1 MHGDNPVIL
10 PYRRFATVVLVLN
23 IFSALLFIATVRKP
37 VYDDSTNFRDV
48 HRYASEGA
56 TLQSIR
62 AHVNP
67 TGPGSFL
74 WMAAGIR
81 LLGGDEIRDAR
92 LAVLASWLILGIGI
106 LIAADRSELPELWY
120 AALLITLVFPH
131 TMTTSATLM
140 TEGPA
145 LLAALLGTFVWI
157 RAISLPRVTLQAVG
171 LLLLAGLGFGLAI
184 TCRQYYIAL
193 LPAAAA
199 VAILQLLK
207 QPAHSG
213 AAAWTLA
220 FVASLLVAVI
230 PMGLLILAWK
240 GLSSPSIASGASYTQ
255 WKAAVGLNFTRPLTA
270 IFAIAAWLIPL
281 TFPAMW
287 HVRSVKRFIALCA
300 ALAAGVTAAH
310 FRDSLVQPGPLHSLQ
325 KMASGVPHG
334 EFLAIAGLGAAA
346 LYNSVA
352 VAMLLIRN
360 HSEIARVPAVVFSL
374 FVLLF
379 FVLEQFGIG
388 GNIPFYDRYVLQV
401 APFLGIIAFS
411 ALPKLT
417 PWRVT
422 VFGLMVLFSNVLLW
436 RNGFGS

>member
-1 MHGDNPVIL
+1 MHADNPLIL
-10 PYRRFATVVLVLN
+10 TYRRFATLVLVLN
-23 IFSALLFIATVRKP
+23 ILSALLFIAIVRKP
-37 VYDDSTNFRDV
+37 VYDDSTNLRDV

-92 LAVLASWLILGIGI
+92 LAILASWLVLGIGI
-106 LIAADRSELPELWY
+106 LIAVDRSELPELWY
-120 AALLITLVFPH
+120 AALLMTLVFPH
-131 TMTTSATLM
+131 TMTTTATLM

-157 RAISLPRVTLQAVG
+157 TAISLPRVTPQAAG
-171 LLLLAGLGFGLAI
+171 LLLLAGAGLGLAI

-193 LPAAAA
+193 LPAAAS
-199 VAILQLLK
+199 VAILRLLK
-207 QPAHSG
+207 QPAHSR
-213 AAAWTLA
+213 AAWALA
-220 FVASLLVAVI
+220 VVASLFVAVI
-230 PMGLLILAWK
+230 PIGLLMLAWK

-255 WKAAVGLNFTRPLTA
+255 WKATVGLNFARPITA
-270 IFAIAAWLIPL
+270 TFDLAAWLVPL

-287 HVRSVKRFIALCA
+287 QLRSSKRWIALCA
-300 ALAAGVTAAH
+300 SLAAGVTAAY
-310 FRDSLVQPGPLHSLQ
+310 FRESLVQPGPLHSLE

-334 EFLAIAGLGAAA
+334 EFLGVAGLGAAA
-346 LYNSVA
+346 VYNVLA
-352 VAMLLIRN
+352 VARLLIRSR
-360 HSEIARVPAVVFSL
+360 SEIARVPAVAFSL

-401 APFLGIIAFS
+401 APFLGMIAFS

-436 RNGFGS
+436 RNCFRS